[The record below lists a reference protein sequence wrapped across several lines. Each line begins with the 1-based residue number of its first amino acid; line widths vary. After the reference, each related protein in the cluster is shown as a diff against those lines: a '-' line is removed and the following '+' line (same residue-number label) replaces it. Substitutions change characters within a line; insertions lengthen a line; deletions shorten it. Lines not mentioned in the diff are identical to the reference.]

1 MGEIGFLSQ
10 WLRTGA
16 VLWVFCSPGEAS
28 KFRRVIFR
36 GTRYSQ
42 LRWALLGL
50 SNTEPFS
57 LTSNS
62 GLPDRIL
69 TTRGYTHGSHLYEL
83 YVLGT
88 SLLLRPRVK

>member
-1 MGEIGFLSQ
+1 MEEEKAETKAEGWLRALNIREISMGEIGFLSQ

-16 VLWVFCSPGEAS
+16 VLWVFCSPGEAL

-62 GLPDRIL
+62 GLPD
-69 TTRGYTHGSHLYEL
+69 H
-83 YVLGT
+83 
-88 SLLLRPRVK
+88 RPS